1 MLEGYAGKNAERY
14 HMPGH
19 KGKGCGILS
28 GVYPYDITEL
38 SFSDNLANP
47 CGVILKAENDIA
59 SLIGAKR
66 CRILTGGST
75 LGVLVSVYSAKA
87 YYHGER
93 NKIIICKSSHKSVY
107 NALALLDIEP
117 VFLPEKIVDGLPCPN
132 TEKLAEL
139 CDNGVIGALFTYPDY
154 FGRCLNLDKIRKILK
169 EKNCLLLLDGAHG
182 AHLAFT
188 DAERYGGRFADIW
201 VDGAHKTLKTLT
213 QGALLGVNET
223 ELMPYVEDGFSI
235 FSTSSP
241 NYLIMGSVEDG
252 YKSFAE
258 TLEKG
263 FFECKKAVETFKNRL
278 NDRFAV
284 INNRDFLKLCVDLR
298 GFADGGEIGEYL
310 EKNNVYPEL
319 AAGRFL
325 IFMITP
331 DFSEEKAICLADL
344 LNDYKAKSNETFS
357 VCGIEEMPLKRVMPY
372 TVAKKSRYEYV
383 ELSDANGRIS
393 AGEVGFFPPCY
404 PLIVAGEMFD
414 NELIA
419 RLLKR
424 NTFGIEDGKVK
435 VVVE

>member
-1 MLEGYAGKNAERY
+1 M
-14 HMPGH
+14 
-19 KGKGCGILS
+19 
-28 GVYPYDITEL
+28 
-38 SFSDNLANP
+38 
-47 CGVILKAENDIA
+47 
-59 SLIGAKR
+59 
-66 CRILTGGST
+66 
-75 LGVLVSVYSAKA
+75 
-87 YYHGER
+87 
-93 NKIIICKSSHKSVY
+93 
-107 NALALLDIEP
+107 
-117 VFLPEKIVDGLPCPN
+117 
-132 TEKLAEL
+132 
-139 CDNGVIGALFTYPDY
+139 
-154 FGRCLNLDKIRKILK
+154 
-169 EKNCLLLLDGAHG
+169 
-182 AHLAFT
+182 
-188 DAERYGGRFADIW
+188 
-201 VDGAHKTLKTLT
+201 DGAHKTLKTLT

-263 FFECKKAVETFKNRL
+263 FFECKKAVESFKNRL

-344 LNDYKAKSNETFS
+344 LNNYKAKSNETFS
-357 VCGIEEMPLKRVMPY
+357 DCGIEETPLKRVMPY

>member
-1 MLEGYAGKNAERY
+1 MLEEYAGKNAERY

-19 KGKGCGILS
+19 KGKGCGVLS
-28 GVYPYDITEL
+28 GVYPCDITEL

-75 LGVLVSVYSAKA
+75 LGVLVSVYAAKA
-87 YYHGER
+87 YYHSER
-93 NKIIICKSSHKSVY
+93 TKLIICKSSHKSVY

-154 FGRCLNLDKIRKILK
+154 FGRCLNLSGIRKILK
-169 EKNCLLLLDGAHG
+169 EKNCWLLLDGAHG

-223 ELMPYVEDGFSI
+223 KLMPYVEDGLSV

-263 FFECKKAVETFKNRL
+263 FFECKNAVEAFKNRL
-278 NDRFAV
+278 DDRFVV
-284 INNRDFLKLCVDLR
+284 INNRDVLKLCVDLR
-298 GFADGGEIGEYL
+298 GFADGGEVGEYL
-310 EKNNVYPEL
+310 ENNNVYAEL

-325 IFMITP
+325 IFMIAP
-331 DFSEEKAICLADL
+331 DFNEEKAIRLADL
-344 LNDYKAKSNETFS
+344 LNDYSVEKRETFS
-357 VCGIEEMPLKRVMPY
+357 DYYVGENPLKRVMPY

-383 ELSDANGRIS
+383 EISNANGRIS
-393 AGEVGFFPPCY
+393 AGEVGLFPPCY
-404 PLIVAGEMFD
+404 PLIVAGEIFD

-419 RLLKR
+419 QLLKG

-435 VVVE
+435 VVIE

>member
-28 GVYPYDITEL
+28 GVYPCDITEL

-201 VDGAHKTLKTLT
+201 VDGTHKTLKTLT

-258 TLEKG
+258 TL
-263 FFECKKAVETFKNRL
+263 
-278 NDRFAV
+278 
-284 INNRDFLKLCVDLR
+284 
-298 GFADGGEIGEYL
+298 
-310 EKNNVYPEL
+310 
-319 AAGRFL
+319 
-325 IFMITP
+325 
-331 DFSEEKAICLADL
+331 
-344 LNDYKAKSNETFS
+344 
-357 VCGIEEMPLKRVMPY
+357 
-372 TVAKKSRYEYV
+372 
-383 ELSDANGRIS
+383 
-393 AGEVGFFPPCY
+393 
-404 PLIVAGEMFD
+404 
-414 NELIA
+414 
-419 RLLKR
+419 
-424 NTFGIEDGKVK
+424 
-435 VVVE
+435 